1 MIQIEFPKDVFEINE
16 FASAIA
22 HSYVYGLHDQS
33 QIDPNEFISKLYN
46 VWLQYMLSVLSNNH

>member
-1 MIQIEFPKDVFEINE
+1 MIQIEIPKDVFKING

-46 VWLQYMLSVLSNNH
+46 V

>member
-1 MIQIEFPKDVFEINE
+1 MIKIEFSNDVFKING

-33 QIDPNEFISKLYN
+33 QIDPNEFISKLYD
-46 VWLQYMLSVLSNNH
+46 V